1 MSNSDRLVQCPVCN
15 YSNPVDSRFCQKC
28 GKKFVYSCRTCRAE
42 NRLDAEFCKS
52 CGVNLSEARF
62 GITKQRARDWWSH
75 LCSFPGFASIWSS
88 KSKGY
93 GWTEVEPLA
102 KEINATFDPRPL
114 PTGEPTAFLLPIADR
129 DWCIRS
135 AQFDATTIT
144 SGALWACTTTFV
156 LFDFT
161 QRRAYSLP
169 YELLVSANQEGNRI
183 SLNTSDGKAIHFAVR
198 VPRPS
203 KASQVGGFL
212 LDVAEILARPDSAA
226 RELRQQR
233 RERDGNLYWQRVQ
246 AADSFAQS
254 ILNFFSEVINEKR
267 KLDES

>member
-1 MSNSDRLVQCPVCN
+1 MSNLDRLVQCPACN
-15 YSNPVDSRFCQKC
+15 YSNSVDSRFCQKC
-28 GKKFVYSCRTCRAE
+28 GKKLVYSCRACRAE

-52 CGVNLSEARF
+52 CGVKLSEAKF
-62 GITKQRARDWWSH
+62 GITKQRAEEWWSH
-75 LCSFPGFASIWSS
+75 FTNSFPEFANMWLPE
-88 KSKGY
+88 GY
-93 GWTEVEPLA
+93 GTAKVVPLA
-102 KEINATFDPRPL
+102 RQIKEVSDPQPFPKGDRSVL
-114 PTGEPTAFLLPIADR
+114 WLPIADR
-129 DWCIRS
+129 DWCIS
-135 AQFDATTIT
+135 TAQLGTTTIT
-144 SGALWACTTTFV
+144 SGAMWACTTTFAI
-156 LFDFT
+156 FDFM

-169 YELLVSANQEGNRI
+169 YELLVSANQEGDRI

-203 KASQVGGFL
+203 KASQVGGFF

-246 AADSFAQS
+246 AADSFVQS